1 MRKALIAVQAEQ
13 FSDAQIQTLDRLIH
27 AHYEQHVSDEAL
39 LTIWNQLPKGQ
50 AFTDYKDSQSSMI
63 TLECPNGFAQEKR
76 VRVLTALESDWRAT
90 TGQNPHE
97 VMLALVEQ
105 DLFGTLFASNQ
116 QRLSWMG
123 RLNLIVKM
131 IKSIVRA
138 RLSGSPVS
146 FNPNL

>member
-1 MRKALIAVQAEQ
+1 MRKALIAIQAEQ
-13 FSDAQIQTLDRLIH
+13 FSEAQIQTLDRLIH
-27 AHYEQHVSDEAL
+27 ANYAQHVSDEAL
-39 LTIWNQLPKGQ
+39 LTIWNHLPKGQ
-50 AFTDYKDSQSSMI
+50 AFTDYQDSHSSMI

-76 VRVLTALESDWRAT
+76 VRMLTALESDWRAT

-131 IKSIVRA
+131 IKSIVHA